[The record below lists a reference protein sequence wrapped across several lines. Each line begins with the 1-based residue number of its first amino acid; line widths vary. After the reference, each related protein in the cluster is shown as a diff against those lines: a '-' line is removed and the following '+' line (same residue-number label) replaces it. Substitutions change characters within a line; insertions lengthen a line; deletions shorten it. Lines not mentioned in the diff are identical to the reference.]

1 MNLSIENIL
10 LIGSL
15 LLLISIIAGKTSY
28 KFGVP
33 TLILFLVIGML
44 AGSEGPGGI
53 NFDDPKLAQFIG
65 IVSLNF
71 ILFSGGLDTSW
82 SSIKPILWQGIS
94 LSTIGVLITAF
105 SVGFFVYF
113 ITDFTIYES
122 LLLGSIVSSTDAAA
136 VFSILRSKSL
146 ALKSNI
152 RPTLEL
158 ESGSNDPM
166 AYVLTIAFLSLVVSQ
181 SQDQSVLSVIP
192 LFLQQMIVGLIAG
205 LLFGKLSKVII
216 NKIKLDFEGL
226 YPVLVIALMFITFS
240 ATDSVGGNGFLAIYL
255 CAVYLGNQDLI
266 HKKTIL
272 KMFDGLAWLMQIVL
286 FLTLGLL
293 VFPSH
298 IIPVIGI
305 GLLISA
311 FMILIARPLG
321 VFLSLLPFKL
331 KTRKKVYISWVG
343 LRGAVPIVFA
353 TYPLLA
359 GIEKAEMLF
368 NIVFLITLTS
378 ILIQGTTLAVFAKW
392 LHVLLPEKV
401 KLKGPL
407 EIFFDENPKS
417 EIKEI
422 CLKDTD
428 YAVGKKIVNLGFP
441 KNALITM
448 IKRADAY
455 ITPKGTTVLEA
466 GDTLIVLS
474 DKQEALDAVNEILTH
489 EERNLNSRFIIYID
503 FSEGNHSLIQNAIQ
517 LAKNQEAQFY
527 LVHQVSLLLPKFI
540 ENSEKL
546 IAVRNQKNAALV
558 ALKELSTRYFS
569 PEEEVNFLVS
579 EKSIDKINKEL
590 QDSDYENF
598 VFIGL
603 KKTTYLKKHIV
614 GTFTTQLNDAVNNL
628 LFTLPVMYSNDS
640 IDEFYIGINKIER
653 FNFNA
658 LTKTINLFP
667 SLKKIHLFT
676 ISNDSESHVVSTELV
691 EKIKSKAATDFEVS
705 YFVLPDVDQLK
716 KMIIPKEGQIN
727 KLLIIQKGP
736 RTLRD
741 KMFRSFFTNEFLFD
755 GQYPVAILP
764 RNEIVKTI
772 L

>member
-15 LLLISIIAGKTSY
+15 LLLVSIIAGKTSY

-33 TLILFLVIGML
+33 TLILFLAIGML

-53 NFDDPKLAQFIG
+53 NFDDPQLAQFIG

-94 LSTIGVLITAF
+94 LSTLGVLITAF
-105 SVGFFVYF
+105 SVGFFVYY

-181 SQDQSVLSVIP
+181 NQDQSVLSVIP
-192 LFLQQMIVGLIAG
+192 LFLQQMIIGSIAG
-205 LLFGKLSKVII
+205 LLFGKLSKIII
-216 NKIKLDFEGL
+216 NKIMLDFEGL
-226 YPVLVIALMFITFS
+226 YPVLVISLMFITFS
-240 ATDSVGGNGFLAIYL
+240 ATDFIGGNGFLAIYL
-255 CAVYLGNQDLI
+255 CAVFLGNQDLI

-311 FMILIARPLG
+311 FMILVARPIG
-321 VFLSLLPFKL
+321 VFLSLLPFNL

-359 GIEKAEMLF
+359 GIEKAEMIF

-378 ILIQGTTLAVFAKW
+378 ILIQGTTLSVFAKW

-422 CLKDTD
+422 FLKETD

-448 IKRADAY
+448 IKRDDKY
-455 ITPKGTTVLEA
+455 ITPKGTTVLEG
-466 GDTLIVLS
+466 GDVLIVLS
-474 DKQEALDAVNEILTH
+474 DKQEALDAVQEILTN
-489 EERNLNSRFIIYID
+489 EEKILKSRFIIYID
-503 FSEGNHSLIQNAIQ
+503 FSESNHSLIQNAIQ
-517 LAKNQEAQFY
+517 LAKNHQVEFY
-527 LVHQVSLLLPKFI
+527 LVHQINLLLPKFI
-540 ENSEKL
+540 DNVEKL
-546 IAVRNQKNAALV
+546 IAIRSQKNSALV
-558 ALKELSTRYFS
+558 ALKELSKSYF
-569 PEEEVNFLVS
+569 PNDAALHLLVS
-579 EKSIDKINKEL
+579 NKSIDKIDKEL
-590 QDSDYENF
+590 HDSEFDNY
-598 VFIGL
+598 VFIGF
-603 KKTTYLKKHIV
+603 KKTSYFKKHIV
-614 GTFTTQLNDAVNNL
+614 GTFTTQLNDAANDC
-628 LFTLPVMYSNDS
+628 LFALPPMNSVAS
-640 IDEFYIGINKIER
+640 INEFYIGINKSE
-653 FNFNA
+653 NFNLNA
-658 LTKTINLFP
+658 LNKVINYFP
-667 SLKKIHLFT
+667 SLRKIYLFT
-676 ISNDSESHVVSTELV
+676 ISNDSENLLLSNDLI
-691 EKIKSKAATDFEVS
+691 EKIKNKVDSEVEVS
-705 YFVLPDVDQLK
+705 YIVLPDIERLK
-716 KMIIPKEGQIN
+716 SIITHKEDQIN
-727 KLLIIQKGP
+727 KVLIIQKGP

-741 KMFRSFFTNEFLFD
+741 KVFRSFFTNEFLFD
-755 GQYPVAILP
+755 GQYPILILP
-764 RNEIVKTI
+764 RKEKVISI
-772 L
+772 S